1 MSTTE
6 SSMAVRSGVL
16 SKIALYDSEN
26 FFDNLNSKISASIEI
41 LDFYFLRKL
50 GVIGVVGVPYPSL
63 TPPIVSDYEL

>member
-50 GVIGVVGVPYPSL
+50 GVIEVVGVPYPSL
-63 TPPIVSDYEL
+63 TPPIVSDY